1 MPNRKQSRPNLN
13 RYLVE
18 CGLLY
23 HGFHCYL
30 PTARET
36 QDEILT
42 SETAEQAL
50 VIKICQKTKY
60 TERLLL
66 FFQGDN
72 QPSWW
77 QDWVLELR
85 LYHDVY
91 SAEVTAYQV
100 RQSEGRFEL
109 KALSFDDKIRFHH
122 LLLEWLVLRMNPVPI
137 N

>member
-1 MPNRKQSRPNLN
+1 MPNRKQSTPNLN

-36 QDEILT
+36 QDEILA
-42 SETAEQAL
+42 SETAEQIF
-50 VIKICQKTKY
+50 VIKVCQKTKY

-66 FFQGDN
+66 FFQGDKP
-72 QPSWW
+72 PSWW
-77 QDWVLELR
+77 HDWVLELR

-100 RQSEGRFEL
+100 RQSEGRLAL

-122 LLLEWLVLRMNPVPI
+122 LLLEWLVLRMNPVLI

>member
-1 MPNRKQSRPNLN
+1 MPSRKQATPNLN

-23 HGFHCYL
+23 HGFRCYL
-30 PTARET
+30 PTARES
-36 QDEILT
+36 QDEILA
-42 SETAEQAL
+42 SQGAERPL
-50 VIKICQKTKY
+50 LIKICQKTKY

-100 RQSEGRFEL
+100 EQSEGRFAL

-122 LLLEWLVLRMNPVPI
+122 LLLEWLVLRMNPTPI